1 MWKWR
6 RRPDKDFAEEIQDH
20 ISQETKRLVEDEGLS
35 VADARAR
42 AIRSFGNVTR
52 ARERFFER
60 GRISWLE
67 DLRRDATY
75 AVRNLRRN
83 PGFAAVAILTLAVGI
98 GATTAIY
105 SIVDT
110 ILLQPL
116 PFPESDRLVR
126 IVENASG
133 RIASGFSG
141 RVFQRGVSYQNFLE
155 WRKRTTTLSDVV
167 AFSDAQTVAQTA
179 EGTKRLYGGMVS
191 VNTFALLGTKA
202 MLGRTLDPGDERNTD
217 VVVLG
222 HQTWQRFFQADS
234 GVVGKKFELRGGNQA
249 RVLTIVGVLPAGF
262 EFPVGP
268 LEFYRPIDPARPPSN
283 VTLIGRLRDGV
294 SQAAAMEEAN
304 VIGTAIRPPPPA
316 DAPPLTI
323 PRFEVQGLKDQ
334 IVKELQPALRVL
346 LAAVAVVL
354 MIVCANVAN
363 LLLARGTVR
372 QREMAVRTAIGAGR
386 GRLIRQMLTE
396 CLVLA
401 MAGGA
406 IGVLLGAAGIS
417 LVKQLAT
424 VDVPGIFRLA
434 FGSTILPRGNEVG
447 VNFSVFGIAF
457 GIAAIACVV
466 FGLLPALQV
475 SRTNHV
481 EAIGARNGG
490 ARRGETGMRST
501 LVVGQ
506 LVLATTLLVSAGLL
520 IKSFVRL
527 TTVEK
532 GYDPSNVLAVQLLL
546 PGDYPIARKADTI
559 DAVLARLRSHPHVQF
574 AGFSR
579 AGVLI
584 GEEITMGTF
593 VPRGRTLRE
602 MEADTTEPRLRSVSP
617 GFLPAM
623 GIRFLGGRD
632 LDSSNSEAQPTIV
645 INRSTAALWFGKR
658 EPLDEIVDW
667 NLGEFQIQVRVAGV
681 VDDLRNETLEHEPF
695 PEVFL
700 DYRHLWKISER
711 SGESLPWQNQTALGV
726 LSMAIRTRN
735 NPRPAMPAIVQMV
748 RTVDPNV
755 GIDAIVPVDDL
766 VTSSVAR
773 RRFYA
778 VILGVFAGVAAILS
792 AIGIY
797 GVLAYTVTR
806 RTQEIGIRMALGA
819 ERQQVLTLILRK
831 GFTLATIGIALGLAG
846 AAAGT
851 RLLEGMLFGVTPLD
865 RMTFVGVS
873 LAFGLVAM
881 GASYVPARRATRV
894 NPIVALRTE

>member
-6 RRPDKDFAEEIQDH
+6 RRSDEDFAEEIQDH
-20 ISQETKRLVEDEGLS
+20 ISQETRRLVDEGLT
-35 VADARAR
+35 VQDARAQ
-42 AIRSFGNVTR
+42 AMRSFGNVTR
-52 ARERFFER
+52 AQERFFER
-60 GRISWLE
+60 GHTAWLE
-67 DLRRDATY
+67 DFRRDAIY

-105 SIVDT
+105 SVVDT
-110 ILLQPL
+110 ILLKPL
-116 PFPESDRLVR
+116 PFSESDRLVR
-126 IVENASG
+126 IVENAAG

-167 AFSDAQTVAQTA
+167 AFSDAQTMAQTA
-179 EGTKRLYGGMVS
+179 EGTKRLWGGMVS

-202 MLGRTLDPGDERNTD
+202 MLGRTLDQGDERNTD

-222 HQTWQRFFQADS
+222 YQTWQRFFQSDS

-268 LEFYRPIDPARPPSN
+268 LDFYRPIDPARPPSSN
-283 VTLIGRLRDGV
+283 VTLIGRLREGV

-304 VIGTAIRPPPPA
+304 VIGTALRPPPPA

-323 PRFEVQGLKDQ
+323 PRFEVQRLKDQ
-334 IVKELQPALRVL
+334 IVKELQPALRML
-346 LAAVAVVL
+346 MAAVAVVL

-401 MAGGA
+401 IAGGT
-406 IGVLLGAAGIS
+406 IGALLGAAGIS

-434 FGSTILPRGNEVG
+434 FGSTVLPRGHEVG
-447 VNFSVFGIAF
+447 VNFSVFGVAF
-457 GIAAIACVV
+457 GIAAITCVV
-466 FGLLPALQV
+466 VGLLPALQV

-481 EAIGARNGG
+481 EAIGARSGG

-559 DAVLARLRSHPHVQF
+559 DAVLARLRAHPDVQF

-658 EPLDEIVDW
+658 EPLGEIVDW
-667 NLGEFQIQVRVAGV
+667 NLDKFQIQVRVAGV

-726 LSMAIRTRN
+726 LSMAIRTYS
-735 NPRPAMPAIVQMV
+735 NPRPVMPAIVQMV
-748 RTVDPNV
+748 RTVDPIV

-766 VTSSVAR
+766 VSSSMAR

-778 VILGVFAGVAAILS
+778 VILGVFALVAAVLS
-792 AIGIY
+792 AVGIY

-806 RTQEIGIRMALGA
+806 RTRKSASAWRSAQNGSRCWRLSFARVRFSQQSVLRSASQVHLPAHDCSKACSSASRRSIG
-819 ERQQVLTLILRK
+819 
-831 GFTLATIGIALGLAG
+831 
-846 AAAGT
+846 
-851 RLLEGMLFGVTPLD
+851 
-865 RMTFVGVS
+865 
-873 LAFGLVAM
+873 
-881 GASYVPARRATRV
+881 
-894 NPIVALRTE
+894 